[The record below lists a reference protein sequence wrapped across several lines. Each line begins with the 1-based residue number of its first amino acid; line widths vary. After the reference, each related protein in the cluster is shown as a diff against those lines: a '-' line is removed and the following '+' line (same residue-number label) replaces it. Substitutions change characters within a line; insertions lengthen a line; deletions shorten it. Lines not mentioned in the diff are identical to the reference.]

1 MSEKLKHY
9 TSAQADGE
17 GWEAALSR
25 ANLTCGEVRLL
36 ASEKT
41 WMEGTAVEQLR
52 KTAELPGMRLAVG
65 LPDLHPG
72 KGSPIG
78 AAYVAEDWIYPA
90 LVGNDIGCGIGL
102 WRTELNARKPKREI
116 WAERLQGLDGT
127 WEGDT
132 EGWLAERGVAVSG
145 YEKSLGTIG
154 SGNHFAE
161 LQSIESIGSAE
172 LADGLGLTPESVYLC
187 VHSGSR
193 GFGEAIL
200 QEHVSEHGMSGLSAG
215 SRAAQRYLERHDQA
229 MRWAAANRALIAQR
243 MMSCL
248 KTEGEAISD
257 ICHNWVE
264 AREFTG
270 RPCWLHRKGAAPTTV
285 GPVVIPGSRGAFSY
299 LMQPKETSGI
309 SAYSLAHGAG
319 RKWSRTDSR
328 AKLEKRFSAKELART
343 ELGSHVICED
353 KALLYEE
360 APQAYKNITTV
371 IDDLVA
377 AGLAEV
383 IAVLRPL
390 LTYKVRREE

>member
-1 MSEKLKHY
+1 MSDKLLYEKPNVPR
-9 TSAQADGE
+9 SPGIP
-17 GWEAALSR
+17 R
-25 ANLTCGEVRLL
+25 GEVRVL
-36 ASEKT
+36 ASQNT
-41 WMEGTAVEQLR
+41 WIEGSAVDQLK
-52 KTAELPGMRLAVG
+52 KTAELPGMKVAVG

-78 AAYVAEDWIYPA
+78 AAFVAEGWIYPA

-102 WRTELNARKPKREI
+102 WRTELNAAKPKREV
-116 WAERLQGLDGT
+116 WADRLRDLDDVWDGNAV
-127 WEGDT
+127 D
-132 EGWLAERGVAVSG
+132 WLAARDVAPSG
-145 YEKSLGTIG
+145 YESSLGTIG

-161 LQSIESIGSAE
+161 LQAIESIANAE
-172 LADGLGLTPESVYLC
+172 ASERLGVAKDSVYLC

-200 QEHVSEHGMSGLSAG
+200 REHFGAHGNTGIQTDTEDSAG
-215 SRAAQRYLERHDQA
+215 YLARHNHA
-229 MRWAAANRALIAQR
+229 MRWASANRELIASR
-243 MMSCL
+243 ILDRL
-248 KTEGEAISD
+248 KSAGVRLAD

-264 AREFTG
+264 PLGDKR
-270 RPCWLHRKGAAPTTV
+270 WLHRKGAAPSTM

-299 LMQPKETSGI
+299 LVMPKNPTEG
-309 SAYSLAHGAG
+309 SALSLAHGAG

-328 AKLEKRFSAKELART
+328 AKLEKRYSAKDLART

-377 AGLAEV
+377 MGLIEV
-383 IAVLRPL
+383 IAVLKPL
-390 LTYKVRREE
+390 VTYKVRR